1 MLIDSHCHLNYLDDP
16 DGAIERARQSGV
28 TTCLCISV
36 DEDGYAGVKALADTH
51 EDVWATAGVHP
62 DAAEG
67 NLDWIEA
74 ELSQPRV
81 VAVGETGLDY
91 FHAEDPAVQARQ
103 REAFAHQL
111 NLGAK
116 HALPVIVHTRQA
128 EVDTLDLLRAH
139 AGAHGVLHCFTES
152 WSMAKQALDMGF
164 FISISGIVTF
174 KNADNVREVAAQV
187 PADRLLIESDAPFLA
202 PVPKRG
208 KTNEPAFVAHTAAFL
223 AELRGVDV
231 ADLCEQTGQNFVQLF
246 GCGQ

>member
-36 DEDGYAGVKALADTH
+36 DEDGYASVKALADTH

-111 NLGAK
+111 DLGAK

-152 WSMAKQALDMGF
+152 WLMAKQALDMGF

-187 PADRLLIESDAPFLA
+187 PANRLLIETDAPFLA

-231 ADLCEQTGQNFVQLF
+231 AVLCEQTGQNFVQLF

>member
-1 MLIDSHCHLNYLDDP
+1 L
-16 DGAIERARQSGV
+16 E
-28 TTCLCISV
+28 
-36 DEDGYAGVKALADTH
+36 
-51 EDVWATAGVHP
+51 
-62 DAAEG
+62 
-67 NLDWIEA
+67 
-74 ELSQPRV
+74 
-81 VAVGETGLDY
+81 
-91 FHAEDPAVQARQ
+91 
-103 REAFAHQL
+103 
-111 NLGAK
+111 LGAK

-152 WSMAKQALDMGF
+152 WSMAKQALDMGY

-187 PADRLLIESDAPFLA
+187 PADRLLIETDAPFLA

-208 KTNEPAFVAHTAAFL
+208 KTNEPAFVTYTAAFL

>member
-1 MLIDSHCHLNYLDDP
+1 MLIDSHCHLNYLEDP

-139 AGAHGVLHCFTES
+139 ARAHGVLHCFTES

-187 PADRLLIESDAPFLA
+187 PADRLLIETDAPFLA